1 MRIYNNKDELLKK
14 LDERGNV
21 DNSKTLSIVKEIIS
35 NIKEQGDSALILYTN
50 KFDSPLVTLDNIKVS
65 EEEIKNGYD
74 AISDELKE
82 TFKIARQRIYD
93 FHMHQKEETWTY
105 ENNGEVLGQK
115 VTPLENVGV
124 YVPGGKAAYPS
135 TVFMDVVPAQVAGVK
150 NIIMTTPCNK
160 EGKVSDVVLGAA

>member
-74 AISDELKE
+74 AISD
-82 TFKIARQRIYD
+82 
-93 FHMHQKEETWTY
+93 
-105 ENNGEVLGQK
+105 
-115 VTPLENVGV
+115 
-124 YVPGGKAAYPS
+124 
-135 TVFMDVVPAQVAGVK
+135 
-150 NIIMTTPCNK
+150 
-160 EGKVSDVVLGAA
+160 